1 MYLGL
6 GIVFLVA
13 SFFLLNWARARNG
26 VAKPVLANSEMAGG
40 AAVIAIIV
48 TFSVGVALTIMQFT
62 G

>member
-1 MYLGL
+1 
-6 GIVFLVA
+6 
-13 SFFLLNWARARNG
+13 

-48 TFSVGVALTIMQFT
+48 TFSVGITLAIMQFT